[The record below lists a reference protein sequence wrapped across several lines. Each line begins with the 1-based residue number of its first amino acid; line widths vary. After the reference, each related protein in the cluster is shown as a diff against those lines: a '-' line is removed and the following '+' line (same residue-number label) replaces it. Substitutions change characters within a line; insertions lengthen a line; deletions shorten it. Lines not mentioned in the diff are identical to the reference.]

1 MNLRP
6 VLGMMHALNRGH
18 VREFNPPGKAT
29 LGRRKLTRDLM
40 KPYLLIAVSGLI
52 LCAIAGVILLET
64 ALLVSP
70 D

>member
-6 VLGMMHALNRGH
+6 VLGMMQALNRGH
-18 VREFNPPGKAT
+18 VREFNPKAS
-29 LGRRKLTRDLM
+29 LGRRKLSRDSM
-40 KPYLLIAVSGLI
+40 KPYLLIAISGLI